1 MNPEEYDKLA
11 YKKYKAYCYL
21 NRQELIEQ
29 GYEVDFQM
37 ISFEQFV
44 NRIKED
50 SAFAKVWGYWNFL

>member
-1 MNPEEYDKLA
+1 MNSEEYDKLA

-44 NRIKED
+44 KRINED
-50 SAFAKVWGYWNFL
+50 STFAKVWGYWNFL